1 MKAWYFSDESR
12 RLRYG
17 DGRKIAVGV
26 KHTVDCVPVLCK
38 SGLHASVRAI
48 DALEYA
54 PGPIIWRVELGGTIN
69 HENDKCSAT
78 KRTYVAGGVD
88 ATETLRAFARACAL
102 DVVHLWDAPQV
113 VKDYLVTGDESLR
126 ASAWAAAMAAA
137 WAAASWAAARDAA
150 SWAAARAAASWAAA
164 RGAARAAA
172 WAAAWAAASWAAARD
187 AARDAAC
194 GAQNARL
201 ESMLEKLILEN
212 DA

>member
-17 DGRKIAVGV
+17 DGREIAVGV
-26 KHTVDCVPVLCK
+26 THTVDCVPVLCK

-69 HENDKCSAT
+69 HENDKCAAT

-126 ASAWAAAMAAA
+126 ASAWAAA
-137 WAAASWAAARDAA
+137 
-150 SWAAARAAASWAAA
+150 SWAAARAAA
-164 RGAARAAA
+164 RGAAM
-172 WAAAWAAASWAAARD
+172 ASAWAAARD
-187 AARDAAC
+187 AARGAARD
-194 GAQNARL
+194 AQNARL
-201 ESMLEKLILEN
+201 ESMLEKLISEN

>member
-17 DGRKIAVGV
+17 DGREIAVGV
-26 KHTVDCVPVLCK
+26 THTVDCVPVLCK
-38 SGLHASVRAI
+38 FGLHASVRAI

-54 PGPIIWRVELGGTIN
+54 PGPIIWIVELGGIVV
-69 HENDKCSAT
+69 EGDDKCVAT
-78 KRTYVAGGVD
+78 ERTYTAGGVD

-126 ASAWAAAMAAA
+126 ASAWAAA
-137 WAAASWAAARDAA
+137 SWASARDAA
-150 SWAAARAAASWAAA
+150 MASARAS
-164 RGAARAAA
+164 
-172 WAAAWAAASWAAARD
+172 AWAAASWAAARD
-187 AARDAAC
+187 AARGAAR
-194 GAQNARL
+194 GAARDAQNARL
-201 ESMLEKLILEN
+201 ESMLEKLISEN